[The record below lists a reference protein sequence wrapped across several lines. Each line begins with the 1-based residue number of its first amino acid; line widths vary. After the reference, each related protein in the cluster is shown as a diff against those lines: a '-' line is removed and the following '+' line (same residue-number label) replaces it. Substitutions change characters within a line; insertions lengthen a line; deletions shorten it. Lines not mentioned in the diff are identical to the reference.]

1 MDYEQ
6 LIADVGIQNLQL
18 FIGLSMGLVF
28 GVGAALS
35 QFCLRKLVLELLV
48 LKFSSASYT
57 WQLGLSAALLFT

>member
-35 QFCLRKLVLELLV
+35 QFCLRKLVLELLIV
-48 LKFSSASYT
+48 SFPQITYNVFVYGLLRVSSN
-57 WQLGLSAALLFT
+57 

>member
-57 WQLGLSAALLFT
+57 